1 MPERLRIGVLGLS
14 HDHVWSNVQTLA
26 ERDDVDLVGA
36 AEPREELRN
45 KFLTEFQIEA
55 VAEFDQLLDT
65 PELDAVYIFSSNT
78 DGANLAIDAVERGLH
93 VLIEKP
99 MAASLAQADAMLAA
113 ARRNGVRMMINWP
126 FAWWPQL
133 QHALKLADEG
143 AIGDLWQVKYRAA
156 HAGPQELGCSPAFCD
171 WLFDPQLNGGGALMD
186 YCCYGAVLA
195 RVLMGVPNRV
205 TALTGRFCKE
215 NIVVEDNALL
225 AMTYPRGMATA
236 EGSWTQIGKL
246 TSYTTAL
253 YGSTGTLL
261 VEPRAGER
269 LFLATADDPEG
280 SEVEVPRVAEH
291 LTDSAAHFVN
301 GIRTEEPFQPLCQ
314 DRICR
319 DTQEILEGGL
329 LSVEAGSE
337 VSLPLTMTKAELR

>member
-1 MPERLRIGVLGLS
+1 MSAKLRVGVLGLS
-14 HDHVWSNVQTLA
+14 HDHVWENVHTLV
-26 ERDDVDLVGA
+26 ERDDTELVGA
-36 AEPREELRN
+36 AEPREELRQ
-45 KFLTEFQIEA
+45 KFQTEFGIDATADSET
-55 VAEFDQLLDT
+55 FLDRGG
-65 PELDAVYIFSSNT
+65 LDAVYIFSSNT
-78 DGANLAIDAVERGLH
+78 DGASLAVAAEERGLH

-99 MAASLAQADAMLAA
+99 MAATLTQAEAMLAG
-113 ARRNGVRMMINWP
+113 ARRNNVRLMVNWP

-133 QHALKLADEG
+133 QHALRLADDG
-143 AIGDLWQVKYRAA
+143 VVGDLWQVKYRAA

-186 YCCYGAVLA
+186 YCCYGVVLA

-215 NIVVEDNALL
+215 NITVEDNAFL

-236 EGSWTQIGKL
+236 EGSWTQVGKL

-253 YGSTGTLL
+253 YGSAGTLL
-261 VEPRAGER
+261 VEPRDGGR
-269 LFLATADDPEG
+269 LFLATADDPKG
-280 SEVEVPRVAEH
+280 SEVEVPRPAEQ
-291 LTDSAAHFVN
+291 LKNSAAHFVH
-301 GIRTEEPFQPLCQ
+301 GIRTGEPFQPLCQ

-329 LSVEAGSE
+329 QSVEAGSE
-337 VSLPLTMTKAELR
+337 ISLPLVF

>member
-1 MPERLRIGVLGLS
+1 MAEKLRIGVLGLS
-14 HDHVWSNVQTLA
+14 HDHVWSNVQTLVA
-26 ERDDVDLVGA
+26 RDDAELVGA
-36 AEPREELRN
+36 FDPREELRQ
-45 KFLTEFQIEA
+45 KFRSEFGIDASED
-55 VAEFDQLLDT
+55 FGRLLNDAS
-65 PELDAVYIFSSNT
+65 LDAVYIFSSNA
-78 DGANLAIDAVERGLH
+78 DGASLALAAAESGLH

-99 MAASLAQADAMLAA
+99 MAATLAQADAMLAA
-113 ARRNGVRMMINWP
+113 ARRNNIRLMINWP

-133 QHALKLADEG
+133 QQALKLAREG

-156 HAGPQELGCSPAFCD
+156 HAGPQELGCSSAFCD
-171 WLFDPQLNGGGALMD
+171 WLFDPHLNGGGALMD

-195 RVLMGVPNRV
+195 RVLMGVPSRV

-215 NIVVEDNALL
+215 NITVEDNALL

-253 YGSTGTLL
+253 YGTEGTLL
-261 VEPRAGER
+261 VEPRDGGR
-269 LFLATADDPEG
+269 LMLATADNPEG
-280 SEVEVPRVAEH
+280 SAVAVPAAAPH
-291 LTDSAAHFVN
+291 LRDSAAHFLH
-301 GIRTEEPFQPLCQ
+301 GIRTGEPFQPLCQ

-329 LSVEAGSE
+329 LSVAAGSE
-337 VSLPLTMTKAELR
+337 ISLPLVV

>member
-1 MPERLRIGVLGLS
+1 MADKLRVGVLGLS
-14 HDHVWSNVQTLA
+14 HDHVWSNLQTLVA
-26 ERDDVDLVGA
+26 RDDAELVGA
-36 AEPREELRN
+36 FDSREELRQ
-45 KFLTEFQIEA
+45 KFRGEFEVEA
-55 VAEFDQLLDT
+55 STDSDSLLNDGR
-65 PELDAVYIFSSNT
+65 LDAVYIFSSNSE
-78 DGANLAIDAVERGLH
+78 GASLAVAAAERGIH

-113 ARRNGVRMMINWP
+113 ARRTGIRMMINWP

-156 HAGPQELGCSPAFCD
+156 HAGPQELGCSPAFCE
-171 WLFDPQLNGGGALMD
+171 WLFDPQQNRGGALMD
-186 YCCYGAVLA
+186 YCCYGACLA
-195 RVLMGVPNRV
+195 RVLMGVPSRV

-215 NIVVEDNALL
+215 NIIVEDNALL

-236 EGSWTQIGKL
+236 EGSWTQVGKL
-246 TSYTTAL
+246 TSYTTVL
-253 YGSTGTLL
+253 YGSMGTLL
-261 VEPRAGER
+261 VEPRDSGR

-280 SEVEVPRVAEH
+280 SEVAVPPAAAH
-291 LTDSAAHFVN
+291 LMDSAAHFLH
-301 GIRTEEPFQPLCQ
+301 GIRTGEPFQPLCQ

-329 LSVEAGSE
+329 QSVATGSE
-337 VSLPLTMTKAELR
+337 VSLPLVM

>member
-1 MPERLRIGVLGLS
+1 MAEKLRIGVLGLS
-14 HDHVWSNVQTLA
+14 HDHVWSNVQSLIDRGDAT
-26 ERDDVDLVGA
+26 LVGA
-36 AEPREELRN
+36 AEPREELRQ
-45 KFLTEFQIEA
+45 KFCNEFEVDA
-55 VAEFDQLLDT
+55 LADSAALLSNHD
-65 PELDAVYIFSSNT
+65 LDAVYVFSSNT
-78 DGANLAIDAVERGLH
+78 EGASLAIAAAERGLH

-99 MAASLAQADAMLAA
+99 MAASLAQADAMMAA
-113 ARRNGVRMMINWP
+113 ARRNNVRLMINWP

-133 QHALKLADEG
+133 QHALRLADEG

-195 RVLMGVPNRV
+195 RVLMGVPSRV

-215 NIVVEDNALL
+215 NITVEDNAFLG
-225 AMTYPRGMATA
+225 MTYPRGMATA

-253 YGSTGTLL
+253 YGDSGTLL
-261 VEPRAGER
+261 VEPRDGGR
-269 LFLATADDPEG
+269 LILATADDPEG
-280 SEVEVPRVAEH
+280 SEVEVPPSAEH
-291 LTDSAAHFVN
+291 LKNSAAHFLH
-301 GIRTEEPFQPLCQ
+301 GIRTGEPFQQLCQ

-329 LSVEAGSE
+329 QSVEAGSE
-337 VSLPLTMTKAELR
+337 ISLPLVI

>member
-1 MPERLRIGVLGLS
+1 MSAKLRVGVLGLS
-14 HDHVWSNVQTLA
+14 HDHVWENVQTLV
-26 ERDDVDLVGA
+26 ERDDTELVGA
-36 AEPREELRN
+36 AEPREELRQ
-45 KFLTEFQIEA
+45 KFQTEFGIDAAADSES
-55 VAEFDQLLDT
+55 FLDGGG
-65 PELDAVYIFSSNT
+65 LDAVYIFSSNT
-78 DGANLAIDAVERGLH
+78 DGASLAVASAERGLH

-99 MAASLAQADAMLAA
+99 MAATLAQAEAMLAA
-113 ARRNGVRMMINWP
+113 ARRNNVRLMVNWP

-133 QHALKLADEG
+133 QHALRLADDG
-143 AIGDLWQVKYRAA
+143 VVGDLWQVKYRAA

-215 NIVVEDNALL
+215 NITVEDNAFL

-253 YGSTGTLL
+253 YGSAGTLL
-261 VEPRAGER
+261 VEPRAGGR
-269 LFLATADDPEG
+269 LFLATADDPKG
-280 SEVEVPRVAEH
+280 SEVEVPRPAEH
-291 LTDSAAHFVN
+291 LTNSAAHFVH
-301 GIRTEEPFQPLCQ
+301 GIRTEEPFQSLCQ

-329 LSVEAGSE
+329 QSVEAGSE
-337 VSLPLTMTKAELR
+337 ISLPLVF

>member
-1 MPERLRIGVLGLS
+1 MSDKQMSEKLRVGVLGLS
-14 HDHVWSNVQTLA
+14 HDHVWSNVQTLV
-26 ERDDVDLVGA
+26 ERHDVELAGA
-36 AEPREELRN
+36 AEPREELRR
-45 KFLTEFQIEA
+45 KFL
-55 VAEFDQLLDT
+55 AEFEIDAISDHEALLDKHD
-65 PELDAVYIFSSNT
+65 LDAVYVFSSNAE
-78 DGANLAIDAVERGLH
+78 GASLAIAAAERGLH

-113 ARRNGVRMMINWP
+113 ARRNHVRLMINWP

-133 QHALKLADEG
+133 QHALRIADEG
-143 AIGDLWQVKYRAA
+143 AVGDLWQVKYRAA

-215 NIVVEDNALL
+215 NIIVEDNALL

-253 YGSTGTLL
+253 YGSAGTLL
-261 VEPRAGER
+261 VEPRAGGR

-280 SEVEVPRVAEH
+280 SEVEVPRAAER
-291 LTDSAAHFVN
+291 LTNSASHFVH
-301 GIRTEEPFQPLCQ
+301 GIRTGEPFQSLCQ

-337 VSLPLTMTKAELR
+337 ISLPLVI

>member
-1 MPERLRIGVLGLS
+1 MTDKLRVGVLGLS
-14 HDHVWSNVQTLA
+14 HDHVWSNLQSLIARNDA
-26 ERDDVDLVGA
+26 ELVGA
-36 AEPREELRN
+36 FDSHEELRQ
-45 KFLTEFQIEA
+45 KFRSEFEIEA
-55 VAEFDQLLDT
+55 CDNFESLLNDSR
-65 PELDAVYIFSSNT
+65 LDAVYVFSSNAE
-78 DGANLAIDAVERGLH
+78 GASLAVAAAECGLH

-99 MAASLAQADAMLAA
+99 MAASLAQADQMLAA
-113 ARRNGVRMMINWP
+113 ARRNNVRLMINWP

-133 QHALKLADEG
+133 QHALRLADEG
-143 AIGDLWQVKYRAA
+143 AIGNLWQVKYRAA

-171 WLFDPQLNGGGALMD
+171 WLFDPHLNGGGALMD

-195 RVLMGVPNRV
+195 RVLMGVPSRV

-215 NIVVEDNALL
+215 NITVEDTALL

-253 YGSTGTLL
+253 YGDAGTLL
-261 VEPRAGER
+261 VEPRVGGR

-280 SEVEVPRVAEH
+280 SEVDVPPPAPH
-291 LTDSAAHFVN
+291 LLDSAAHFLH
-301 GIRTEEPFQPLCQ
+301 GIRTGEPFQPLCQ

-319 DTQEILEGGL
+319 DTQEILEGGRQ
-329 LSVEAGSE
+329 SVEAGSE
-337 VSLPLTMTKAELR
+337 ISLPLVI

>member
-1 MPERLRIGVLGLS
+1 MAERIRVGVLGLS
-14 HDHVWSNVQTLA
+14 HDHVWSNVQSLA
-26 ERDDVDLVGA
+26 TRDDAELVGA
-36 AEPREELRN
+36 ADSHEELRQ
-45 KFLTEFQIEA
+45 KFSSEFETDTHADPEA
-55 VAEFDQLLDT
+55 LLENSD
-65 PELDAVYIFSSNT
+65 LDAVYIFSSNAE
-78 DGANLAIDAVERGLH
+78 GAALAVTAAERGLH

-99 MAASLAQADAMLAA
+99 MAASLVQADAMLAA
-113 ARRNGVRMMINWP
+113 ARRNNVRLMINWP

-133 QHALKLADEG
+133 QHGLQLANEG

-171 WLFDPQLNGGGALMD
+171 WLFDPQRNGGGALMD
-186 YCCYGAVLA
+186 YCCYGACLA

-215 NIVVEDNALL
+215 NITVEDNALL

-253 YGSTGTLL
+253 YGTEGTLL
-261 VEPRAGER
+261 VEPRDGGR
-269 LFLATADDPEG
+269 LLLATNDDPEG
-280 SEVEVPRVAEH
+280 SEVDVPAPERH
-291 LTDSAAHFVN
+291 LTDSAAHFLH
-301 GIRTEEPFQPLCQ
+301 GIRTGEPFQSLCQ
-314 DRICR
+314 DRVCR

-329 LSVEAGSE
+329 MSVAAGSE
-337 VSLPLTMTKAELR
+337 ISLPLTL